1 MGREVRR
8 QATVE
13 AVDIEVLHGDLKLIL
28 PCITVASISEH
39 SLQ

>member
-13 AVDIEVLHGDLKLIL
+13 AVDIEVLHGDLKLIFAVYHRCL
-28 PCITVASISEH
+28 H
-39 SLQ
+39 F